1 MAGTRTDAR
10 AAAGVNVKS
19 EGLPEK
25 GGGGAAASDDRT
37 TSSSHTRLT
46 PYRCS
51 NVTALQLYGK
61 IKPKTREHHAA
72 VTASNNLNFGNS
84 KTAHVHI

>member
-37 TSSSHTRLT
+37 TSSSHARLT
-46 PYRCS
+46 PS
-51 NVTALQLYGK
+51 LVVVMLKLYGRLNRK
-61 IKPKTREHHAA
+61 HEHTRTPRSRNGLEQ
-72 VTASNNLNFGNS
+72 LELR
-84 KTAHVHI
+84 